1 MWGAL
6 TGQTKRSLGKILD
19 QVPTFA
25 HRMRDGIEGRLA
37 KENRKESDHI
47 LVDSEA
53 KRIVMEIPTMPKFR
67 RYSHHHKLVIQ
78 VVDELEDPDHVR
90 GLTNAINEPVSQE
103 HEPRAYDSGT
113 LFILAGRVS
122 EEVEKEFKT
131 NTLCK
136 LGDTSAIRNQ
146 RMAII
151 EKTSP
156 VMALKMV
163 ADLLRKFYATRVRL
177 LNEKEEKLVE
187 EGRLTEG
194 FFGYFAQAFEGF
206 KRYILRAA
214 SEIAQKIKSLMER
227 VKESRAARKARKEGK
242 VAITSEAADR
252 LGDLV
257 GPPVD

>member
-6 TGQTKRSLGKILD
+6 TGQTKQSLGKILD

-25 HRMRDGIEGRLA
+25 HRMTDAIEDKLA
-37 KENRKESDHI
+37 KENRRESDHI

-53 KRIVMEIPTMPKFR
+53 KRIIMDIPTMPKFR
-67 RYSHHHKLVIQ
+67 QYSHHHKLVIQ
-78 VVDELEDPDHVR
+78 VVDELEDPNHVEA
-90 GLTNAINEPVSQE
+90 LTNAINEPVSQE

-122 EEVEKEFKT
+122 KEVEKEFKT
-131 NTLCK
+131 NTLSGPK
-136 LGDTSAIRNQ
+136 DTSAMRNQ
-146 RMAII
+146 RIAII
-151 EKTSP
+151 EKTTP

-163 ADLLRKFYATRVRL
+163 ADILRKFYATRVRL
-177 LNEKEEKLVE
+177 LNEKEKKLVE

-214 SEIAQKIKSLMER
+214 SEIAQKIKFLMER
-227 VKESRAARKARKEGK
+227 VRESKTVSKAKKEGK
-242 VAITSEAADR
+242 AAITSEAAER
-252 LGDLV
+252 FGDFL
-257 GPPVD
+257 GPPGG